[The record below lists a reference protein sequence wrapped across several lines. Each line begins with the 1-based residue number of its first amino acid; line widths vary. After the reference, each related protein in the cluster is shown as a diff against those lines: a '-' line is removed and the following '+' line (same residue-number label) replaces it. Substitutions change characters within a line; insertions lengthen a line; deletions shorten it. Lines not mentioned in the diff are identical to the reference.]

1 MKTII
6 IGGAGYIGG
15 GILEQSSDKSYAVV
29 DNLLFEDRYLRTDVD
44 FFNIDVRNPEN
55 LNSIIHDYDVA
66 IVLAGLVG
74 DPACAVNPQMT
85 WDTNLKHVKWIA
97 DNFKGKI
104 VYTSTCSVYG
114 KNDQLLDENSPTNPL
129 SLYAESKL
137 EAEQYITSNRPESLV
152 YRLGTLYGKSDSFSR
167 PRLDLVINVL
177 SMRAALGKTLK
188 VFGGEQWRPFLHV
201 KDVANAI
208 LFGIDNNIS
217 GLYNLSQQN
226 MILSEAAE
234 IIVNRVPGSSI
245 EYDDMPFEDMRN
257 YKVKNDK
264 LLAIGFIPEF
274 TLEQGIDEIVE
285 MFNSDRIKDPYNSI
299 YHNGNYMKEHYG

>member
-44 FFNIDVRNPEN
+44 FFNIDVRNPED

-104 VYTSTCSVYG
+104 LQNVYTQR
-114 KNDQLLDENSPTNPL
+114 K
-129 SLYAESKL
+129 
-137 EAEQYITSNRPESLV
+137 
-152 YRLGTLYGKSDSFSR
+152 
-167 PRLDLVINVL
+167 
-177 SMRAALGKTLK
+177 
-188 VFGGEQWRPFLHV
+188 
-201 KDVANAI
+201 
-208 LFGIDNNIS
+208 
-217 GLYNLSQQN
+217 
-226 MILSEAAE
+226 
-234 IIVNRVPGSSI
+234 
-245 EYDDMPFEDMRN
+245 
-257 YKVKNDK
+257 
-264 LLAIGFIPEF
+264 
-274 TLEQGIDEIVE
+274 
-285 MFNSDRIKDPYNSI
+285 
-299 YHNGNYMKEHYG
+299 